1 MPGWLRRYIASD
13 DPRVAAANL
22 IALVL
27 AWNQPVYPLY
37 LWWIVGSAAW
47 VGLPDVLS
55 CLFFAAVPAIAR
67 RSSVA
72 GRVALTVFGLANV
85 VVCMKLL
92 GEPSGVGL
100 FLFPC
105 AMLAAM
111 LFRWRERWVML
122 ALTALPLVVWLAVRD
137 RLGAPPVVFPADE
150 YASLFYLNAVSAGAL
165 MVFFA
170 WVLAPDRL
178 ITPGSE
184 TDPAEEHRTLAD
196 RGAASG
202 TVMIGGAASDGL

>member
-13 DPRVAAANL
+13 DPRLAAANL

-27 AWNQPVYPLY
+27 AWNQPFYPLY

-47 VGLPDVLS
+47 VGLPGTLS
-55 CLFFAAVPAIAR
+55 CLLFAAVPAIAR
-67 RSSVA
+67 RSSLL
-72 GRVALTVFGLANV
+72 GRVALTVFGLGNTV
-85 VVCMKLL
+85 FCMTLL

-122 ALTALPLVVWLAVRD
+122 ALTALPLVVWLAVRG
-137 RLGAPPVVFPADE
+137 RLGAPPVVFSADE
-150 YASLFYLNAVSAGAL
+150 DASLFDLNAVSAGSL
-165 MVFFA
+165 MVLFA
-170 WVLAPDRL
+170 WVLAPERL
-178 ITPGSE
+178 IAPGGE
-184 TDPAEEHRTLAD
+184 DDPAAEPRVPPVRAI
-196 RGAASG
+196 R
-202 TVMIGGAASDGL
+202 